1 MYQKDTVLVP
11 FVIKP
16 NPNYAATEAD
26 LDDQTA
32 FLLSVRDKFSEI
44 QKAIKDI
51 RAVRT
56 QVNEFTAKLDGQKEL
71 KAFADSVVKKMTGI
85 EEVLYQTK
93 AKSGQDV
100 LNYPIRLNDKIAG
113 LFNVVAS
120 GQTAPSKQAK
130 EAFADLAAQSDVA
143 LNRLKAVM
151 ASDLKALNQM
161 IHEKMVPVISI
172 K

>member
-1 MYQKDTVLVP
+1 
-11 FVIKP
+11 
-16 NPNYAATEAD
+16 
-26 LDDQTA
+26 
-32 FLLSVRDKFSEI
+32 
-44 QKAIKDI
+44 
-51 RAVRT
+51 
-56 QVNEFTAKLDGQKEL
+56 
-71 KAFADSVVKKMTGI
+71 VVKKMTAI
-85 EEVLYQTK
+85 EETLYQTK

-143 LNRLKAVM
+143 LNRLKVVM
-151 ASDLKALNQM
+151 ASDVKALNQM
-161 IHEKMVPVISI
+161 IHEKMVPVIGI